1 MINDFAQKFFQEID
15 RKLPGLQDM
24 LPKQEIKAAVQS
36 ALGKMDLVTREE
48 FDAQTAVLQR
58 TRERLEQLE
67 KQLTE
72 LEKRSGSSD

>member
-24 LPKQEIKAAVQS
+24 LPRQEMKAAVQS
-36 ALGKMDLVTREE
+36 AMGKMDLVTREE
-48 FDAQTAVLQR
+48 FDAQAAVLQR

-67 KQLTE
+67 KQLAE
-72 LEKRSGSSD
+72 LEQSSRSD

>member
-36 ALGKMDLVTREE
+36 AMGKMDLVTREE
-48 FDAQTAVLQR
+48 FDAQAAVLQR

-67 KQLTE
+67 KQLAE
-72 LEKRSGSSD
+72 LERGSGR

>member
-48 FDAQTAVLQR
+48 FDAQSAVLQR

-67 KQLTE
+67 KQLAD
-72 LEKRSGSSD
+72 LEKRSGRSD

>member
-48 FDAQTAVLQR
+48 FDAQSAVLQR

-67 KQLTE
+67 KQLAE
-72 LEKRSGSSD
+72 LESSSRRSG